1 MGAPAESARASSAT
15 IVAIINEMMAWNP
28 LARSTHVSMT
38 RPWTASELQKNPVLV
53 EVVPVTLGLFLK
65 PLTFYLS
72 SVS

>member
-1 MGAPAESARASSAT
+1 
-15 IVAIINEMMAWNP
+15 MMAWNP

-38 RPWTASELQKNPVLV
+38 RPWTAFELQKNPVLV